1 MIMKTDTDL
10 HVMQR
15 STVHGPLPLCLFTL
29 CTFMVAWLLSDKTV
43 VVPQIDPTP
52 KQKMTS
58 P

>member
-1 MIMKTDTDL
+1 MKTDTDL

-15 STVHGPLPLCLFTL
+15 STVHGPLPL

-52 KQKMTS
+52 KQKITS